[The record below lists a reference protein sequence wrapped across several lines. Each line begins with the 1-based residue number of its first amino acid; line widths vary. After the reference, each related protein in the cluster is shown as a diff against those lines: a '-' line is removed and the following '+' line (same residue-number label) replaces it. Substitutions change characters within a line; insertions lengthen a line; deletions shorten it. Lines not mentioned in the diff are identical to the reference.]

1 MNNFSEKVWKKQQ
14 VEGPKEMNIKTKC
27 IYEPAE
33 PDDGYRILVM
43 RFWPRG
49 ISKGKIDSWE
59 KELGTPAELIKKWKG
74 GSINWNQFS
83 KQYLDSISDKGDIL
97 NKIAQIAKKQT
108 VTLLCSCKDPAQCHR
123 ILLKQ
128 LLMQKHK

>member
-1 MNNFSEKVWKKQQ
+1 MNV
-14 VEGPKEMNIKTKC
+14 KTKC

-43 RFWPRG
+43 RYWPRG
-49 ISKGKIDSWE
+49 ISKDKIDLWE
-59 KELGTPAELIKKWKG
+59 KELGTPADLIKKWKS
-74 GSINWNQFS
+74 GSISWKQFS
-83 KQYLDSISDKGDIL
+83 KQYLDSVSDKTDKI

-108 VTLLCSCKDPAQCHR
+108 VTLLCSCKDPQKCHR

-128 LLMQKHK
+128 LLMQKQK